1 MPTPD
6 SIACRAATLRPF
18 VCSSTGGGLDAAWVH
33 VAGALDIATSP
44 QLDRALSESAARLVV
59 LDLRDLAFM
68 DCTGVHTIIEASD
81 SARRDGRRLILLR
94 GTPERRPGVRAHRH
108 RRRGRDRRPR
118 TCSMPP
124 EQPLRLFADEALV
137 P

>member
-1 MPTPD
+1 VPTPE
-6 SIACRAATLRPF
+6 SIAGRAAALRPF
-18 VCSSTGGGLDAAWVH
+18 VCSSTGGGLNAAWVH

-44 QLDRALSESAARLVV
+44 QLDRALRESCAKLVI

-68 DCTGVHTIIEASD
+68 DCAGVHTILEASD

-94 GTPERRPGVRAHRH
+94 GTPNV
-108 RRRGRDRRPR
+108 DRVFDL
-118 TCSMPP
+118 TGTAGDVEIGDLDLLMPP
-124 EQPLRLFADEALV
+124 EQTLRRFAGEVLV

>member
-1 MPTPD
+1 LSTPD
-6 SIACRAATLRPF
+6 SIACRAATSLRPF

-44 QLDRALSESAARLVV
+44 RLDHELRETPARLVV

-68 DCTGVHTIIEASD
+68 DCSGVHTIIEATD

-94 GTPERRPGVRAHRH
+94 GSPNV
-108 RRRGRDRRPR
+108 DRVFAL
-118 TCSMPP
+118 TGTDDDVEIGDLDLLMPP
-124 EQPLRLFADEALV
+124 EQTLRLFADEALV

>member
-1 MPTPD
+1 MPTPE

-18 VCSSTGGGLDAAWVH
+18 VCSSTGEGLDAAWVH

-44 QLDRALSESAARLVV
+44 QLDRALRESPAKLVV
-59 LDLRDLAFM
+59 IDLREVAFM
-68 DCTGVHTIIEASD
+68 DCAGVHTIVEASV

-94 GTPERRPGVRAHRH
+94 GTPNVNRLFALTGTDDDVEIA
-108 RRRGRDRRPR
+108 DLDLF
-118 TCSMPP
+118 MPP

>member
-1 MPTPD
+1 VPTPE

-44 QLDRALSESAARLVV
+44 QLEQALRDTPARLVV
-59 LDLRDLAFM
+59 LDLRELGFM
-68 DCTGVHTIIEASD
+68 DCAGVHAILEASA

-94 GTPERRPGVRAHRH
+94 GTPNV
-108 RRRGRDRRPR
+108 DRIFAL
-118 TCSMPP
+118 TGSDDDVEIGDLDLLDPP